1 MRMSICILLLAIVM
15 IGPLP
20 PNLLPGRPGPA
31 TLRQAR
37 QHCTA
42 TINRPSWPVVCGPW
56 RMR

>member
-1 MRMSICILLLAIVM
+1 MRLSICILLLAIVL

-20 PNLLPGRPGPA
+20 PLLPSRPGPA

-42 TINRPSWPVVCGPW
+42 TINRPSWPAVCSPW